1 MIERVLFRA
10 KGYSVSVMLW
20 WEVRVT
26 WTLLP
31 TVVVEYNSLFA
42 IGLNFLCGGA
52 SLVVE
57 KKGKEQL

>member
-1 MIERVLFRA
+1 MIERVIYSF

-31 TVVVEYNSLFA
+31 TVVVEHNEYFA

-52 SLVVE
+52 GLVIE
-57 KKGKEQL
+57 KKGKEQI

>member
-1 MIERVLFRA
+1 MIEKVLFRV
-10 KGYSVSVMLW
+10 KGHSVSVMLW
-20 WEVRVT
+20 WETSVN
-26 WTLLP
+26 WALLP